1 MFHSQLPSEHQI
13 GPNIFKAA
21 IVMAGQKLQCDQNST
36 IATKDEVLEQKEDIP
51 DQPSQEEMRSR
62 FIQFNNKKWKVN
74 LSKLKNIKLSSQLG
88 LVASRLYRNINC
100 L

>member
-1 MFHSQLPSEHQI
+1 
-13 GPNIFKAA
+13 
-21 IVMAGQKLQCDQNST
+21 MAGQKLQCDQNST
-36 IATKDEVLEQKEDIP
+36 TATKDEVLELKEDIP

-62 FIQFNNKKWKVN
+62 FIEFNNKKWNLN